1 MKTVRLRT
9 IAKASLVGALAVA
22 ITALIFFDKMD
33 FPLMLTLLAVAVCLI
48 ALAVVLTVA
57 FWRCPFCRKRFG
69 VYDVKTEETKCCPYC
84 NRYFGP
90 EKKAEDK

>member
-1 MKTVRLRT
+1 MKTVRLR
-9 IAKASLVGALAVA
+9 IMAKAALVGALAVA
-22 ITALIFFDKMD
+22 IVALIFFDKLT
-33 FPLMLTLLAVAVCLI
+33 FPLMLTLLAVAVGFA
-48 ALAVVLTVA
+48 ALAIVLTLV

-69 VYDVKTEETKCCPYC
+69 VYDVKTEETKSCPYC